1 MNYNRNK
8 YTWQHMFTYLFPNPL
23 RKHWDIIDPFLT
35 SSDNNHHGSNNK
47 PPSIIEIATISSN
60 NGSYNGGF
68 QETPKL
74 FLTIKP

>member
-1 MNYNRNK
+1 
-8 YTWQHMFTYLFPNPL
+8 MFTYLFPNPL

-35 SSDNNHHGSNNK
+35 SSDNNHHSSNNK